1 MSKHIEY
8 IHTPISCENWATDRT
23 IEDFY
28 FRLEMILSLSTLKV
42 AAKHRA
48 TRCLRL
54 QNIYK
59 SPWTPFLLLVAIL
72 ALVSDAK
79 EVATNTFY
87 VKIHSDPAVPDLA
100 HKIARRNGFHNL
112 GPVSDKFPNI
122 LPPLQF
128 FIS

>member
-1 MSKHIEY
+1 MSNIEY
-8 IHTPISCENWATDRT
+8 DIQYTAERT
-23 IEDFY
+23 IFF

-72 ALVSDAK
+72 ALVTDAK

-112 GPVSDKFPNI
+112 GPVSDKLITKKF
-122 LPPLQF
+122 
-128 FIS
+128 S